1 MLKNFWFES
10 SNVNCLKNG
19 NEVIKDLNLNLKYSE
34 NVILLGPNGSGK
46 SSIIEL
52 INRNVYPLAGE
63 KVVLK
68 LFNQE
73 LINIWELRKRI
84 STVNNDIKCRINPNL
99 LVADLLISGLYGKYC
114 FISNKTTRDISIAE
128 NLMRKMNLENL
139 SQKYFSHLSDGQKQI
154 VLIARALINNPEI
167 LILDEPTANLDYKS
181 KFYVI
186 DEINKLSKIKTK
198 ILCITHDIT
207 IITKIYDRIIM
218 LKDKVIIADGDQ
230 EEVLNKQNIN
240 KLFDIKIEVK
250 KQYGQWRI
258 YRKIK

>member
-1 MLKNFWFES
+1 
-10 SNVNCLKNG
+10 
-19 NEVIKDLNLNLKYSE
+19 
-34 NVILLGPNGSGK
+34 
-46 SSIIEL
+46 
-52 INRNVYPLAGE
+52 
-63 KVVLK
+63 
-68 LFNQE
+68 
-73 LINIWELRKRI
+73 
-84 STVNNDIKCRINPNL
+84 
-99 LVADLLISGLYGKYC
+99 
-114 FISNKTTRDISIAE
+114 
-128 NLMRKMNLENL
+128 MRKMNLENL